1 MVNRALSRR
10 RVLAACATSIASIA
24 LLRSRVAAAQSTVKT
39 QAMVEF
45 GEPLYAGGFE
55 HWPYVNPDAPKGGK
69 IVLGDFG
76 SFDSFN
82 PYILQGD
89 WPTSIGLIGEALM
102 AGSGDE
108 LSSGY
113 SLIAESAEY
122 PEDKT
127 WIVFNLR
134 PEARFHDGVPIVA
147 ADFKFEYDTI
157 KQHGRPFLQSFYEDF
172 TGCEVLSDH
181 AIKYTFKTQNN
192 MKPLMQAAT
201 SSPLPR
207 HFWATRDISK
217 PSLEPPL
224 ASGSYKIAKFEA
236 GRSITYERVKDYWA
250 ADLPVNKGTANFDEI
265 RYDFYGDDTVQFEAF
280 KSGRVDFREEISAK
294 RWVTEYDI
302 AQVSDGRVVVR
313 AVPNETPRGMGAYFF
328 NIRRPKF
335 QDVRVRRA
343 IIHLYDFETIQRTLL
358 YGKYKR
364 IKSYFPNSDFGAAGP
379 PTPEE
384 IAILKPFAD
393 RIPPEAIAQAY
404 EPPASDGSGSNRDNL
419 RKALALFKSAGW
431 ELKDGRLAK
440 TDTGEPFEIEL
451 MTADPETERQSG
463 PFIQSLQKAGLDAS
477 MRTVTP
483 VVWEKRIDDLDFDIW
498 SGRFNFFPPPGPEL
512 RSYFGSAAADVRG
525 SANSIGIKD
534 PVVDELIEQII
545 SAKDLETL
553 KATTR
558 ALDRVLLWNE
568 YCVPRYYNHESW
580 LAYWNKFAYPER
592 KPRYNVGFPAT
603 WWISAGDGTSS
614 Q

>member
-1 MVNRALSRR
+1 MNWALSRR
-10 RVLAACATSIASIA
+10 RYLAACATSIAAMA
-24 LLRSRVAAAQSTVKT
+24 LLRPRSLAAQSAAKT

-55 HWPYVNPDAPKGGK
+55 HWPYANPDAPKGGK

-89 WPTSIGLIGEALM
+89 WPSSIGLIGESLM
-102 AGSGDE
+102 AESGDE

-122 PEDKT
+122 PDDT
-127 WIVFNLR
+127 SWIVFRLR
-134 PEARFHDGVPIVA
+134 PEARYHDGTPIVA

-157 KQHGRPFLQSFYEDF
+157 KEHGRPFLQSFYQDF
-172 TGCEVLSDH
+172 AGCEVLSDH
-181 AIKYTFKTQNN
+181 ALKYTFKTRNN
-192 MKPLMQAAT
+192 MKPLIQASS

-224 ASGSYKIAKFEA
+224 ASGAYRIAKFEA

-250 ADLPVNKGTANFDEI
+250 ANLPVNKGTANFDEI

-294 RWVTEYDI
+294 RWAMEYDI
-302 AQVSDGRVVVR
+302 PQAADGRIIVR
-313 AVPNETPRGMGAYFF
+313 AVPNEAPRGMGAYFF
-328 NIRRPKF
+328 NTRRPKF

-358 YGKYKR
+358 HGKYR
-364 IKSYFPNSDFGAAGP
+364 RTKSYFPNSDFGASGP
-379 PTPEE
+379 PNSEE
-384 IAILKPFAD
+384 IAILTPFAN
-393 RIPPEAIAQAY
+393 RIPPEALTQAY
-404 EPPASDGSGSNRDNL
+404 EPPVSDGSGSNRGNL
-419 RKALALFKSAGW
+419 RKALALFKEAGW
-431 ELKDGRLAK
+431 ELRDGRLLKAE
-440 TDTGEPFEIEL
+440 TGEPFEIEL

-483 VVWEKRIDDLDFDIW
+483 VVWEKRIDDLDFDLW

-534 PVVDELIEQII
+534 PVIDELIEQII
-545 SAKDLETL
+545 SAKDLDTL

-558 ALDRVLLWNE
+558 ALDRVLLWSE

-580 LAYWNKFAYPER
+580 LAYWSKFAYPER
-592 KPRYNVGFPAT
+592 KPRYNVGFPGT
-603 WWISAGDGTSS
+603 WWISSDDGASS
-614 Q
+614 E